1 MVSEEWQIIY
11 YQEVDGTQPVD
22 EFFND
27 HSLTKGESKQFKL
40 RLYLLKIK
48 GLALLVERSDILDK
62 IEIEDKLYELR
73 LDNTRNNIRIFLCA
87 LPGKRLILLHAF
99 KKRGNKTPLKQIK
112 IAAKRRDFIIA
123 KEDKT
128 DEQ

>member
-11 YQEVDGTQPVD
+11 YQQVDGTQPVE

-27 HSLTKGESKQFKL
+27 PSLTKGELKQFQL
-40 RLYLLKIK
+40 RLYYLKNK

-62 IEIEDKLYELR
+62 IETENNLYELR
-73 LDNTRNNIRIFLCA
+73 LDNTPNNIRIFLCA
-87 LPGKRLILLHAF
+87 LTPKRLILLHAF
-99 KKRGNKTPLKQIK
+99 KKKGRKTPPNEIK
-112 IAAKRRDFIIA
+112 IAANRRDLVVA

>member
-1 MVSEEWQIIY
+1 MSEEWQIIY
-11 YQEVDGTQPVD
+11 YQEVDGTQPVE

-27 HSLTKGESKQFKL
+27 PSLTQGELKQFKL

-99 KKRGNKTPLKQIK
+99 KKRGEKTPLKQIK
-112 IAAKRRDFIIA
+112 IAAKRRDFIVA